1 MNRQK
6 YRGIKMKRT
15 KIISLGIAF
24 AVAASLFIIPP
35 SAVRAAN
42 SDYDQAVVR
51 QIVYDF
57 YRVDYYNHVHA
68 AAINKWR
75 DLVNKGASQ
84 KAINNA
90 WNECVAA
97 ANNRIWAQSQATNLM
112 NRAIASGNPT
122 QYIDNLIPKDPSLM
136 TEPTSWAMFT
146 NKSKY
151 DNAWK
156 ERSYSHS
163 ELVNQAAY
171 NGIIGQVGA
180 YSIEQGNINAV
191 NEYKKSS
198 LP

>member
-1 MNRQK
+1 
-6 YRGIKMKRT
+6 MKGR
-15 KIISLGIAF
+15 KIISLCMAIAL
-24 AVAASLFIIPP
+24 ASAIMIIPT
-35 SAVRAAN
+35 AEVKAAN
-42 SDYDQAVVR
+42 SQYDQAVVR
-51 QIVYDF
+51 QIIWDF
-57 YRVDYYNHVHA
+57 YRIDYYDQVHA

-84 KAINNA
+84 KAIANA

-97 ANNRIWAQSQATNLM
+97 ANNRIWAQSQATDLM

-122 QYIDNLIPKDPSLM
+122 KYIDNLIPKDPSLM

-191 NEYKKSS
+191 NEYRQSS

>member
-1 MNRQK
+1 
-6 YRGIKMKRT
+6 MKGK
-15 KIISLGIAF
+15 KIISLGIAL
-24 AVAASLFIIPP
+24 AVSASLAVIPA
-35 SAVRAAN
+35 SEVKAAN
-42 SDYDQAVVR
+42 SAYDTAAVR

-57 YRVDYYNHVHA
+57 YRVDYYNQVHA

-75 DLVNKGASQ
+75 DLVLKGKSQ
-84 KAINNA
+84 KAIAEA

-97 ANNRIWAQSQATNLM
+97 ANNRIWAQSQADDIM

-122 QYIDNLIPKDPSLM
+122 KYVDNLIPKDPSLM
-136 TEPTSWAMFT
+136 TEPTDWAMFT

-151 DNAWK
+151 DNAW
-156 ERSYSHS
+156 RSQSYSHS
-163 ELVNQAAY
+163 EQVNQAAY

-191 NEYKKSS
+191 NEYRKSS